1 MENNSDLIT
10 SSENVKCDI
19 EPFLS
24 ISAGGKQASLETY
37 FLIGPFQT
45 GPSG

>member
-1 MENNSDLIT
+1 MENNSDPIA

-24 ISAGGKQASLETY
+24 LSAGGEQASLETY

-45 GPSG
+45 SPSG